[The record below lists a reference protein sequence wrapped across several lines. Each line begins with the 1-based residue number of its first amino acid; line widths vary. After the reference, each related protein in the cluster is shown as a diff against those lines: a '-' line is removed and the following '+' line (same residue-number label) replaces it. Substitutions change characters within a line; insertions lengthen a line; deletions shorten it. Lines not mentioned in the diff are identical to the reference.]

1 MIAEVALLT
10 HEDFGDFE
18 ERVSLNL
25 GVIFKTLRIS
35 QRLGDCE
42 HSSGRSNILYVYEGF
57 HYVKL
62 KDAVA
67 CGEAPV
73 VAGDRLFA
81 HKQKALE

>member
-1 MIAEVALLT
+1 MSTLQVAPLST
-10 HEDFGDFE
+10 MSH
-18 ERVSLNL
+18 
-25 GVIFKTLRIS
+25 
-35 QRLGDCE
+35 
-42 HSSGRSNILYVYEGF
+42 EGF